1 VTALAA
7 TALTAYA
14 GLFAASFL
22 AATILPFQSE
32 LVLLGLLLSGD
43 FPWPA
48 LLAVATLGNVL
59 GSVVNWGL
67 GRFFLHFLGRRWFPV
82 KPESYARMERWFAR
96 WGVWSLLFAWL
107 PVVGDPL
114 TVVAGALR
122 VNLVLFV
129 VLVTLGKLGRY
140 AVLVAATLG
149 WSGGWM

>member
-1 VTALAA
+1 MTALA
-7 TALTAYA
+7 AYA

-22 AATILPFQSE
+22 AATIFPFQSE
-32 LVLLGLLLSGD
+32 LVLVGLLLGGD
-43 FPWPA
+43 LSWPV
-48 LLAVATLGNVL
+48 LLAVATAGNVL

-67 GRFFLHFLGRRWFPV
+67 GRFLLHFRDRRWFPV
-82 KPESYARMERWFAR
+82 KPESYARMERCFAR
-96 WGVWSLLFAWL
+96 WGVWLLLFAWL

-122 VNLVLFV
+122 VNLALFV

-149 WSGGWM
+149 WM

>member
-1 VTALAA
+1 MEPF
-7 TALTAYA
+7 TAYG

-22 AATILPFQSE
+22 AATVFPFQSE
-32 LVLLGLLLSGD
+32 LVLVGLLLAGD
-43 FPWPA
+43 FAWPA
-48 LLAVATLGNVL
+48 LLAVATVGNVL

-67 GRFFLHFLGRRWFPV
+67 GRFFLHFRDRRWFPV

-96 WGVWSLLFAWL
+96 YGVWSLLFAWL

-122 VNLVLFV
+122 VSLPLFV
-129 VLVTLGKLGRY
+129 ILVTLGKLGRY

-149 WSGGWM
+149 WM

>member
-1 VTALAA
+1 MTALA
-7 TALTAYA
+7 AYA

-22 AATILPFQSE
+22 AATIFPFQSE
-32 LVLLGLLLSGD
+32 LVLVGLLLGGD
-43 FPWPA
+43 FPWPV
-48 LLAVATLGNVL
+48 LLAVATVGNVL
-59 GSVVNWGL
+59 GSVVNWGI
-67 GRFFLHFLGRRWFPV
+67 GRFFLHFRDRRWFPV
-82 KPESYARMERWFAR
+82 KAESYARMERWFAR

-122 VNLVLFV
+122 VSLPLFI

-149 WSGGWM
+149 WM

>member
-1 VTALAA
+1 MTALA
-7 TALTAYA
+7 AYA

-22 AATILPFQSE
+22 AATVFPFQSE
-32 LVLLGLLLSGD
+32 LVLLGLLLGGD

-67 GRFFLHFLGRRWFPV
+67 GRFLLHFRDRRWFPV
-82 KPESYARMERWFAR
+82 NPQAYARVERWYR
-96 WGVWSLLFAWL
+96 RYGVWSLLLAWL

-122 VNLVLFV
+122 ANLALFV
-129 VLVTLGKLGRY
+129 VLVTVGKLGRY
-140 AVLVAATLG
+140 AALVAATLP
-149 WSGGWM
+149 